1 MHQVYLPW
9 NIAGTCAAANSILR
23 SNSLQINVALLM
35 LPVYPAGTK
44 SCVIGSD
51 KLQICDGHGLS
62 S

>member
-1 MHQVYLPW
+1 
-9 NIAGTCAAANSILR
+9 
-23 SNSLQINVALLM
+23 M

-62 S
+62 SWL